1 MSRAKAQLPSRH
13 VRAFLAT
20 LVAISS
26 GAPAS
31 AHLLSVS
38 QGELTLD
45 GPVVTYEL
53 RMPLSEVPS
62 VAEPQFVLLDAIEV
76 RAGGQTATRE
86 EASCQSDA
94 GQELYTCRA
103 SYRFVDPPSTV
114 DFRCDFPSVTVPH
127 HVHILRSGSGETARQ
142 TVFDITFR
150 EAEIRFVPPTI
161 WEVVRTE
168 AGAGV
173 RKPIT
178 SPELFLFLIALALAA
193 RSKSELAACAGA
205 FLIAQAAT
213 GAIVGLIE
221 WMPPIPFLEAAA
233 ALAVAY
239 LAAEILF
246 VPDATKRWLVC
257 GGLGCFHGLFLA
269 AYIQSVE
276 MHSGLVLPG
285 ALGTEGI
292 LAAGFGALRLRFV
305 TRPPEQL
312 GGILLLVV
320 GMAWFGLRVLG

>member
-1 MSRAKAQLPSRH
+1 MSRAEARLPNGLG
-13 VRAFLAT
+13 RAFVAA

-45 GPVVTYEL
+45 GPVATYEL
-53 RMPLSEVPS
+53 RMPLSEVPN
-62 VAEPQFVLLDAIEV
+62 VAEPQFVLLDAVEI

-86 EASCQSDA
+86 EATCQSDV

-103 SYRFVDPPSTV
+103 SYRFSDPPSTV

-127 HVHILRSGSGETARQ
+127 HVHILRSGNEETARQ

-150 EAEIRFVPPTI
+150 ESEIRFVPPTL
-161 WEVVRTE
+161 WEIVRTE
-168 AGAGV
+168 VGAGI

-178 SPELFLFLIALALAA
+178 SPELLLFLIALALAA
-193 RSKSELAACAGA
+193 RTKRELAACAGA
-205 FLIAQAAT
+205 FLVAQAAT
-213 GAIVGLIE
+213 GGIVSLIE
-221 WMPPIPFLEAAA
+221 WTPPILFLEAAA

-246 VPDATKRWLVC
+246 VPDASKRWLVC

-269 AYIQSVE
+269 AFIQSVE
-276 MHSGLVLPG
+276 MQSSLVLPG

-305 TRPPEQL
+305 TRRPEQL

>member
-1 MSRAKAQLPSRH
+1 MSRATAGLPGRH
-13 VRAFLAT
+13 GLAALAI
-20 LVAISS
+20 LVAIGSS
-26 GAPAS
+26 PPAS

-45 GPVVTYEL
+45 GPVAAYEL
-53 RMPLSEVPS
+53 RMPLSEVPD
-62 VAEPQFVLLDAIEV
+62 VEEPQRVLLDAIEI
-76 RAGGQTATRE
+76 RAGEQTATRE
-86 EASCQSDA
+86 EALCLSDA

-103 SYRFVDPPSTV
+103 SYRFLEQPSTV

-127 HVHILRSGSGETARQ
+127 HVHILRSGGGETARQ
-142 TVFDITFR
+142 TVFDITFK
-150 EAEIRFVPPTI
+150 EAEIRFVPPTL
-161 WEVVRTE
+161 WEIVRTE

-193 RSKSELAACAGA
+193 RNKNELAACAGA
-205 FLIAQAAT
+205 FLLAQAVA
-213 GAIVGLIE
+213 GGLVGIID
-221 WMPPIPFLEAAA
+221 WSPPILFLEAAA

-246 VPDATKRWLVC
+246 LPDASNRWLVC

-269 AYIQSVE
+269 AFIQSVE
-276 MHSGLVLPG
+276 MHSSLVLPG
-285 ALGTEGI
+285 ALGTEGL

-305 TRPPEQL
+305 TGRPEQL

>member
-1 MSRAKAQLPSRH
+1 MSLAEARLPNGLR
-13 VRAFLAT
+13 RAFVAA

-45 GPVVTYEL
+45 GPVATYEL
-53 RMPLSEVPS
+53 RMPLSEVPN
-62 VAEPQFVLLDAIEV
+62 VAEPQFVLLDAIEI
-76 RAGGQTATRE
+76 RAGGQAATRE
-86 EASCQSDA
+86 EASCRSDA
-94 GQELYTCRA
+94 GQELYTCHA
-103 SYRFVDPPSTV
+103 SYRFSDPPSTV

-127 HVHILRSGSGETARQ
+127 HVHILRSGNEETARQ

-150 EAEIRFVPPTI
+150 ESEIRFVPPTL
-161 WEVVRTE
+161 WEIVRTE
-168 AGAGV
+168 AGAGI

-178 SPELFLFLIALALAA
+178 SPELLLFLIALALAA
-193 RSKSELAACAGA
+193 RSRSELAACAGA

-213 GAIVGLIE
+213 GGIVGFIE
-221 WMPPIPFLEAAA
+221 WRPPVLFLEAAA

-269 AYIQSVE
+269 AFIQSVE
-276 MHSGLVLPG
+276 MQSSLVLPG

-305 TRPPEQL
+305 TRRAEQL

>member
-1 MSRAKAQLPSRH
+1 MSRAKARLPSRH
-13 VRAFLAT
+13 GLAFLAI
-20 LVAISS
+20 LVAIGSS
-26 GAPAS
+26 APAP
-31 AHLLSVS
+31 AHVLSVS
-38 QGELTLD
+38 QGDLTLD
-45 GPVVTYEL
+45 GPVATYEL
-53 RMPLSEVPS
+53 RMPLSEVPD
-62 VAEPQFVLLDAIEV
+62 VGEPQLVLLDAIEI

-86 EASCQSDA
+86 GASCRSDA

-103 SYRFVDPPSTV
+103 SYRFLDPPSTV

-127 HVHILRSGSGETARQ
+127 HVHILRSGDSETARQ

-150 EAEIRFVPPTI
+150 EAEIRFVPPTL

-193 RSKSELAACAGA
+193 RTKRELAACVGA

-213 GAIVGLIE
+213 GATVGLIE
-221 WMPPIPFLEAAA
+221 WRPPVSFLEAAA

-246 VPDATKRWLVC
+246 LPDATKRWLVC
-257 GGLGCFHGLFLA
+257 GGLGCFHGLFLGA
-269 AYIQSVE
+269 FIQSVE
-276 MHSGLVLPG
+276 MHSGFVLPG
-285 ALGTEGI
+285 ALGTEGL
-292 LAAGFGALRLRFV
+292 LAAGLGAFRLRFV
-305 TRPPEQL
+305 TGRAEQL
-312 GGILLLVV
+312 GGVLLLVV